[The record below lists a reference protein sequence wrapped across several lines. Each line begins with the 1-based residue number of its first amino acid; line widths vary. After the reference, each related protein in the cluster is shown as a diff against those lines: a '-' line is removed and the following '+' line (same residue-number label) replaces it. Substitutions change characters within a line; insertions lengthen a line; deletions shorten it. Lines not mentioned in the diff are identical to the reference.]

1 MVIRGRGR
9 SDVECCFLFPGNRR
23 CTHMHVSTADQ
34 HAQQLSAA
42 HKQQSSKRER
52 ERDPCTARGKE
63 GSGGEGR
70 DGDFWTTQARTGTET
85 RLGPFLGGLCGD
97 KHPALLQ
104 LVLLLLQLKAP
115 RIKLIQLLRRH
126 LALLAPEEV
135 SAAR

>member
-1 MVIRGRGR
+1 MGTFGR
-9 SDVECCFLFPGNRR
+9 LRR
-23 CTHMHVSTADQ
+23 A
-34 HAQQLSAA
+34 
-42 HKQQSSKRER
+42 
-52 ERDPCTARGKE
+52 
-63 GSGGEGR
+63 
-70 DGDFWTTQARTGTET
+70 GTET

-126 LALLAPEEV
+126 LALLAPEQV